1 MHDDRH
7 AMGRLFVRSVHG
19 LARESYAPA
28 QLEAWAPVSDDPPDW
43 ITRLESLECWL
54 LELDGRLA
62 GFIAWKPDGLLDLL
76 FTDPEFARRGVASRL
91 LSHMEQTA
99 RRQGWARIVTD
110 ASLVARPFF
119 EARGFRQVRAERVK
133 RRGQWLDR
141 FRMEKT
147 LLGGQEEHEA
157 VTSC

>member
-1 MHDDRH
+1 MADPVFSPGLRRAMHDDRH

-99 RRQGWARIVTD
+99 
-110 ASLVARPFF
+110 
-119 EARGFRQVRAERVK
+119 
-133 RRGQWLDR
+133 
-141 FRMEKT
+141 
-147 LLGGQEEHEA
+147 
-157 VTSC
+157 

>member
-1 MHDDRH
+1 TH
-7 AMGRLFVRSVHG
+7 
-19 LARESYAPA
+19 
-28 QLEAWAPVSDDPPDW
+28 PD
-43 ITRLESLECWL
+43 L
-54 LELDGRLA
+54 
-62 GFIAWKPDGLLDLL
+62 
-76 FTDPEFARRGVASRL
+76 ARRGVASRL
-91 LSHMEQTA
+91 LAHMEQAA
-99 RRQGWARIVTD
+99 RRVGWTHIVTD